1 MEGSVVFSGSLRFLG
16 IPDLLQ
22 LIATTSSTGVLD

>member
-1 MEGSVVFSGSLRFLG
+1 MDQNAVFSGNLRFLG

-22 LIATTSSTGVLD
+22 LIATNNSTGVLD